1 MLKVQELENKRDS
14 KVNAIVE
21 REAKKSPFMKLM
33 KYNQPKI
40 NIVLG
45 ILVSVVQGSFMP
57 FIGAIMAKMLFVLME
72 VTNLDQLR
80 SDANKWCFVML
91 VISVSAILTGFC

>member
-1 MLKVQELENKRDS
+1 MMLKVQQLELKRDS
-14 KVNAIVE
+14 KVNAIVD

-45 ILVSVVQGSFMP
+45 ILVSIV
-57 FIGAIMAKMLFVLME
+57 
-72 VTNLDQLR
+72 
-80 SDANKWCFVML
+80 
-91 VISVSAILTGFC
+91 